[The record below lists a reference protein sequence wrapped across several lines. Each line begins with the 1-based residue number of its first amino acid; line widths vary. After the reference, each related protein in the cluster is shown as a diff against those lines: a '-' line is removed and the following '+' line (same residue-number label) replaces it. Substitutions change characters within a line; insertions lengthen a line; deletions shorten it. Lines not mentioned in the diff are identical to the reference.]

1 MSQEFAEGT
10 PLSKEHKGGTIEGSK
25 RANLAIKY
33 ETMFQQKLFSI
44 LRTECERLGIRTY
57 RDIPGLTKPGNADYD
72 ISELLKQ
79 LEANPE
85 LSLPGRGAGDDEKN
99 KVSYLLIGAM
109 VDAAIRQ
116 EFEPRENSEGQS

>member
-57 RDIPGLTKPGNADYD
+57 RDIPGLTKPGNPDYD

-79 LEANPE
+79 LETNPE
-85 LSLPGRGAGDDEKN
+85 LALPGRSSGDDEKN

-109 VDAAIRQ
+109 VDAAIR
-116 EFEPRENSEGQS
+116 EERKELRKSESKL